1 MTPPGAPE
9 SRLQYY
15 RGMLRRLRRRAAL
28 ERAMGGSA
36 HALFFTFNM
45 CNQYLRRRTGFG
57 FPFII
62 QTLVRE
68 PAFEPVGIRNTDD
81 LFYFLREV
89 DVEVAP
95 ALPQTVNIFLPTIEP
110 SIIFGGY
117 IALFSFA
124 RKLLDAGIPL
134 RFIVTDLMASSVAKV
149 RRTLGEKSTVTYC
162 LVRSEVRYLPSE
174 PLQVFGPRDRFVGYS
189 WATMRKAADAAAKTN
204 GSLPV
209 FFIQE
214 YEPIFYPY
222 DSIRALAHETYGIP
236 HVGVFNSDLLA
247 DYFLTRGIGRY
258 DGAAPIVFRHAIT
271 KMQPPALEELRGRA
285 TRRLLFYAR
294 PEAHA
299 ARNLFELGFLAIA
312 RAIREGVFDPRWE
325 FHGIGLG
332 FAMDD
337 MELHGTG
344 VKMRMVRRLDLD
356 GYKRFVGGCDL
367 GLSLMY
373 SPHPSVP
380 PYEMAAAGLATV
392 TNTCENK
399 TAEVLAGICGNL
411 VPCELSIDGI
421 VAGLRRAAARVEDH
435 PGRIAGAR
443 LNWPT
448 SWDESFN
455 PAVMESFLR
464 ATGLDRRQD

>member
-1 MTPPGAPE
+1 MTTPGAPE
-9 SRLQYY
+9 SRLQRY
-15 RGMLRRLRRRAAL
+15 GAMLRRLRRRAAL

-36 HALFFTFNM
+36 HAFFFAFNM
-45 CNQYLRRRTGFG
+45 CNTYLRRRTGHG
-57 FPFII
+57 LPFSL
-62 QTLVRE
+62 QTLVRD

-81 LFYFLREV
+81 LYYFLKEV
-89 DVEVAP
+89 DVEVRAG
-95 ALPQTVNIFLPTIEP
+95 LPQTVNVFLPTIEP

-124 RKLLDAGIPL
+124 RKLLEAGVPL
-134 RFIVTDLMASSVAKV
+134 RFIVTDIMASSVEKV
-149 RRTLGEKSTVTYC
+149 RRTLGEKSTVTHC
-162 LVRSEVRYLPSE
+162 LERAEVRYLPDE
-174 PLQVFGPRDRFVGYS
+174 PRQVFGPRDRFVGYS
-189 WATMRKAADAAAKTN
+189 WATMRKAAYAAAKTN

-214 YEPIFYPY
+214 YEPIFYPH

-247 DYFLTRGIGRY
+247 DYFLSRGIGRY
-258 DGAAPIVFRHAIT
+258 EGAGPIVFRHAIT
-271 KMQPPALEELRGRA
+271 RMQPPALEELRGRA

-299 ARNLFELGFLAIA
+299 ARNLFELGFIALA
-312 RAIREGVFDPRWE
+312 RAVREGVFDERWE

-421 VAGLRRAAARVEDH
+421 VAGLRRAVARVEDL
-435 PGRIAGAR
+435 PARIAGAK

-455 PAVMESFLR
+455 PGVMEKFFA
-464 ATGLDRRQD
+464 ATSLDKKAD